1 MSQRGAGVG
10 GGVSGRARGEEVT
23 HGRSW
28 GRGPPVAADRPP
40 PPAPWRAEARRPPPS
55 RATDSRVVRAPSSG
69 RDERRSPRGGVR
81 VPRAWNVGRAR
92 ATRPRAARTTPDR
105 ARRLDRDTRRSSRG
119 TRRRRALCPTTSAVL
134 PNASTANFGGHKSFD
149 SSEESLEK
157 RRRGQRGALSAS
169 ARMGVRYTLSDTA
182 WRSS

>member
-40 PPAPWRAEARRPPPS
+40 PPEPWRAEARRPPPS

-81 VPRAWNVGRAR
+81 VLRAWNVGRAR

-134 PNASTANFGGHKSFD
+134 PNASTANLGGHKILSTRPRNPSKSGD
-149 SSEESLEK
+149 EGNAGHSPRARGWGSCTRSRI
-157 RRRGQRGALSAS
+157 RR
-169 ARMGVRYTLSDTA
+169 T
-182 WRSS
+182 